1 MSLSAESS
9 SLLIIHFDTPQEQ
22 HQAMTQGVSL
32 AALCSEPNCLQIA
45 NRYKPDEKQ
54 LSVELEEMQGEVLS
68 KAAWKTPEFSLL

>member
-1 MSLSAESS
+1 
-9 SLLIIHFDTPQEQ
+9 
-22 HQAMTQGVSL
+22 MTQGVSL